1 MNAPRL
7 DGATRFRPGARVRV
21 GTGDPPGHIRTPM
34 YLRGKEG
41 EVIRTC
47 GAYRNPERLAFG
59 GDGLPRLPLYVV
71 SFRQSDVW
79 PNYAGPAHR
88 HRHGR
93 YLRAL
98 AGASRRQRRL
108 RRMR

>member
-79 PNYAGPAHR
+79 PNYAGPPTDTVTADIYEHW
-88 HRHGR
+88 
-93 YLRAL
+93 LEP
-98 AGASRRQRRL
+98 AGDNAG
-108 RRMR
+108 